1 MPNYKTCLV
10 LVLLIT
16 SVFDANAQSSVPV
29 KKENNSGAA
38 LPVFKDG
45 VSGLLAYFRKI
56 TPIISANAKDES
68 EFPTSLSMIFTI
80 DKTGKVTDVEFPNT
94 NMGSN
99 CKSKV
104 RAELLK
110 MKGWKAA
117 EINGKPIVSKYPF
130 RIGCFLWSY

>member
-1 MPNYKTCLV
+1 MPNYKTSLV
-10 LVLLIT
+10 LILFLV
-16 SVFDANAQSSVPV
+16 SAFKANAQSSISGN
-29 KKENNSGAA
+29 KEGNSDTTIA
-38 LPVFKDG
+38 VFKDG
-45 VSGLLAYFRKI
+45 IPELGAYFRKI

-94 NMGSN
+94 NIGSN